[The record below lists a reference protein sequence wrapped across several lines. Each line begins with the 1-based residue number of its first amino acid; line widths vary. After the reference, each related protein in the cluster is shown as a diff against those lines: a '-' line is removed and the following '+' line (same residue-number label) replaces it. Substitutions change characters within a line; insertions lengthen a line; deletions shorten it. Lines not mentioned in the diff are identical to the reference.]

1 MRRPHR
7 FLTSALI
14 ALAVGLTVNVVA
26 ARLDAR
32 SDDERRSAAE
42 HDLRARLA
50 ARGVSDARVQCQTG
64 MTCTVTLPDGRTAQV
79 DPRDP

>member
-1 MRRPHR
+1 MGRSRRWV
-7 FLTSALI
+7 TSGLI
-14 ALAVGLTVNVVA
+14 ALAVGLTVNVAA
-26 ARLDAR
+26 ARLDAH
-32 SDDERRSAAE
+32 SDDARRSSAE

-50 ARGVSDARVQCQTG
+50 ARGVRDARVECQTG

>member
-1 MRRPHR
+1 MRGSRR
-7 FLTSALI
+7 WVTSAAVAVAI
-14 ALAVGLTVNVVA
+14 AAAVNVGA

-32 SDDERRSAAE
+32 SGHERRTAAE

-50 ARGVSDARVQCQTG
+50 GRGIHDARVECQSG
-64 MTCTVTLPDGRTAQV
+64 MTCSVTLPDGRSTQV